1 MFKRL
6 RRRRKG
12 FTMIE
17 LMTVIFLISTLAAIM
32 IPFLKRNVY
41 KAKLTNCK
49 ANLKNLSTALQMY
62 NNDNDGMYPDS
73 DLTIITPTY
82 MKVIPTCPQG
92 NTVYSY
98 EHATAPE
105 SFTIYCT
112 GNNHS
117 IFGLGNN
124 EPIWSSSI
132 GLYPP

>member
-6 RRRRKG
+6 RRFKRG

-49 ANLKNLSTALQMY
+49 ANLKNISTALQLY
-62 NNDNDGMYPDS
+62 NNDNEGMYPDTM
-73 DLTIITPTY
+73 DVITPTY
-82 MKVIPTCPQG
+82 INIIPTCPMG
-92 NTVYSY
+92 GTNYTY
-98 EHATAPE
+98 EHASAPE
-105 SFTIYCT
+105 SFTVFCT
-112 GNNHS
+112 GNNHA
-117 IFGLGNN
+117 IFGLSAN